1 MSISALATSR
11 TCVDPPEMPSTSCE
25 TMVCAESTMAN
36 AGLNCSIS
44 PNTVD
49 RSVVEASSRF
59 GSMAPMR
66 DARMRTCACDSSP
79 EIYSTV
85 LRSVA
90 NAVSLAT
97 LPAVSSSNVDLPMP
111 GSPAISVTDPGT
123 MPPPSTRSNSENPV
137 AILEMFSVPMSV
149 IGLAADDATGC
160 DCVREVRPGAAVR
173 EPAAGRASWNS
184 SMVPH

>member
-1 MSISALATSR
+1 
-11 TCVDPPEMPSTSCE
+11 
-25 TMVCAESTMAN
+25 
-36 AGLNCSIS
+36 
-44 PNTVD
+44 
-49 RSVVEASSRF
+49 
-59 GSMAPMR
+59 MAPMR